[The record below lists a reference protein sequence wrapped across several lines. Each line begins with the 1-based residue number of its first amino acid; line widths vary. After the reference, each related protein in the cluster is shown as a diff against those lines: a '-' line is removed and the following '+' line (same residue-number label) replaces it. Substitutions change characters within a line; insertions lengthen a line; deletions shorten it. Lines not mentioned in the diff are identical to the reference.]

1 MRPGEASDG
10 IEGKA
15 YDGRLMRR
23 LLAYV
28 APYRW
33 QVAGA
38 VLLLLIL
45 SPLQLA
51 GPWLIKTA
59 IDRNIRG
66 GDLAGLGWTALLFTG
81 ISGLVL
87 AVRYAQMYLTAWV
100 GQKAM
105 FDLRL
110 AVFAHVQR
118 LPLPFFDRT
127 PVGTLMTRVGSDVE
141 VLQELFSAGVI
152 NVFGDAALLAGIVV
166 MMLLLDWRLALVT
179 FGVIPLLVWATLL
192 FRSRVRHNF
201 RLIRRQVAALSAHL
215 QETISGMPVVQLFG
229 LEGENRRRY
238 DRENL
243 DYQQAYLKTIFFYA
257 VFFPA
262 VEVIGSLAVA
272 LIIWRGGWRVAAGGL
287 TLGALVAFI
296 EYTQR
301 FMSPVQDLAEKY
313 NILQSAMAASERLFA
328 LLDTPPQSDPAPGAQ
343 VPPPAGRVVFDRVDL
358 AYNPGEEVLRRVSFT
373 VAPGERVAIVG
384 ATGAGKTSISSLI
397 TRLYEPTAG
406 RIEVDGLDVRQW
418 PLEELRR
425 RVGAVPQDVF
435 LFPGDV
441 IDNILPA
448 GPRDRALAGAILD
461 ELGAREMFERLP
473 GGLATPLRERA
484 AILSTGQRQILAFA
498 RALAADPPIL
508 LLDEATSAM
517 DGETEGRVQE
527 AMRRLLAGRTAIVI
541 AHRLSTVRD
550 ADRIIVV
557 HKGVIRESGTHRE
570 LLDLGGIYWR
580 LHRLQ
585 FASGLT
591 PPAALG

>member
-1 MRPGEASDG
+1 MRPGASDG

-33 QVAGA
+33 QVAAA

-100 GQKAM
+100 GQQAM
-105 FDLRL
+105 FDLRM
-110 AVFAHVQR
+110 AVFAHIQR
-118 LPLPFFDRT
+118 LPLSFFDRT

-192 FRSRVRHNF
+192 FRSRVRRNF

-229 LEGENRRRY
+229 MERENRRRY

-328 LLDTPPQSDPAPGAQ
+328 LLDTPPQSDPPPVAQ
-343 VPPPAGRVVFDRVDL
+343 VPPPAGRLVFDRVDL

-384 ATGAGKTSISSLI
+384 ATGAGKTSICSLI

-425 RVGAVPQDVF
+425 RVVAVPQDVF

-448 GPRDRALAGAILD
+448 GPRDRARAGAILD

-473 GGLATPLRERA
+473 DGLATPLRERA

-498 RALAADPPIL
+498 RALAAEPPIL

-570 LLDLGGIYWR
+570 LLHLGSIYWR

-585 FASGLT
+585 FAPGLT

>member
-1 MRPGEASDG
+1 MRHGASDG

-33 QVAGA
+33 HVAAA

-100 GQKAM
+100 GQQAM
-105 FDLRL
+105 FDLRM

-118 LPLPFFDRT
+118 LPLSFFDRT

-192 FRSRVRHNF
+192 FRSRVRSNF
-201 RLIRRQVAALSAHL
+201 RLIRRQVAVLSAHL

-229 LEGENRRRY
+229 MEGENRRRY

-243 DYQQAYLKTIFFYA
+243 DYQQAYLKTIFYYA

-272 LIIWRGGWRVAAGGL
+272 LIIWRGGWRVAVGGL

-328 LLDTPPQSDPAPGAQ
+328 LLDTPPQRDPASVAQ
-343 VPPPAGRVVFDRVDL
+343 VPPPAGRVVFDRVSL

-448 GPRDRALAGAILD
+448 GPRDRERAAAILD

-473 GGLATPLRERA
+473 DGLATPLRERA

-517 DGETEGRVQE
+517 DGETEGRVQA

-557 HKGVIRESGTHRE
+557 HKGEIRESGTHRE
-570 LLDLGGIYWR
+570 LLDRQGIYWR

-585 FASGLT
+585 FAPGLT
-591 PPAALG
+591 PPAAQG